1 MGCFKILRLKAAA
14 FAITACAW
22 ALPPDPLSAAASSTI
37 IEAPKVGHLS
47 KLETRHLRHGC
58 ERRAQKHALSGK
70 SAETFVAD
78 CFDRRVAHRQ
88 EAYECRLRAK
98 SDAID
103 HLQMHNFMKACVRT
117 LLQSRKLNRIGNTE
131 NVGHDQ

>member
-1 MGCFKILRLKAAA
+1 MKHCITLRLKTAAL
-14 FAITACAW
+14 AITVCAW
-22 ALPPDPLSAAASSTI
+22 TLPAGAVAATAATTM
-37 IEAPKVGHLS
+37 EAPKVGHLS
-47 KLETRHLRHGC
+47 KLETRHLRQEC
-58 ERRAQKHALSGK
+58 ERRSQKHALSGA
-70 SAETFVAD
+70 SAEKFVAR

>member
-1 MGCFKILRLKAAA
+1 MKHCITLRLKTAAL
-14 FAITACAW
+14 AITVCAW
-22 ALPPDPLSAAASSTI
+22 TLPAGAVAATAATTM
-37 IEAPKVGHLS
+37 EAPKVGHLS
-47 KLETRHLRHGC
+47 KLETRHLRQGC
-58 ERRAQKHALSGK
+58 ERRSQKHALSGA
-70 SAETFVAD
+70 SAEKFVAR